1 MEEKEKSVICWSLI
15 GLLLLLCF
23 ISCLGIKSA
32 TPLINKGN
40 PSIYWFKQLI
50 FYGISFTLLVIVF
63 KISNDRIYS
72 SMWIIY
78 SILIILLVGLAV
90 EHFLLTH
97 FGLRVV
103 PLAKFAGGA
112 TSWYAIPGLA
122 FDLQPSEFMKIILVV
137 VMADVVDKHNNK
149 YLIHN
154 LHNDC
159 LLIGK
164 ILAVSLP
171 PCILVTLQNDA
182 GVTMIMLASVVF
194 IIFISGI
201 QAGWFIIGGV
211 AVALGLGLMTYI
223 FLYKHELFVSII
235 GGGHKLDRFYGWI
248 DPEGTYGKQ
257 GYQLFNAQLSYGT
270 AGLWGH
276 GMETSLINLP
286 EAQTDFIFAVLAL
299 SFGFVG
305 GGFVI
310 IVVCALDIL
319 LIRIGFKSKN
329 NRDKYFTAG
338 ILGLLIFQQVWNIG
352 MVLGLF
358 PITGIT
364 LPFLSY
370 GGSSLLSYMI
380 AMGIF
385 LDMEKQTRILER
397 KKRY

>member
-32 TPLINKGN
+32 TPLITKGN
-40 PSIYWFKQLI
+40 PSTYWLKQLI
-50 FYGISFTLLVIVF
+50 FYVMSFTLMIIVF

-78 SILIILLVGLAV
+78 SILIILLVGLAI
-90 EHFLLTH
+90 EHFIHTRL
-97 FGLRVV
+97 GIQIV
-103 PLAKFAGGA
+103 PMAKYAGGA
-112 TSWYAIPGLA
+112 TSWYKLPG

-137 VMADVVDKHNNK
+137 VMADIVDKHNTK
-149 YLIHN
+149 YLVHN

-164 ILAVSLP
+164 ILAVSMP
-171 PCILVTLQNDA
+171 PCILVYLQNDA
-182 GVTMIMLASVVF
+182 GVTMIMLASVAF

-201 QAGWFIIGGV
+201 QAGWFIIGGIIIA
-211 AVALGLGLMTYI
+211 AVLGVMVYI
-223 FLYKHELFVSII
+223 FLYEHDLFANLM
-235 GGGHKLDRFYGWI
+235 GGDHKLGRFYGWI
-248 DPEGTYGKQ
+248 DPEGTYGDQ
-257 GYQLFNAQLSYGT
+257 GYQLFNALLSYGT

-276 GMETSLINLP
+276 GMETALINLP
-286 EAQTDFIFAVLAL
+286 EAQTDFIFAVIAL
-299 SFGFVG
+299 SFGFAG
-305 GGFVI
+305 GGFTILVI
-310 IVVCALDIL
+310 CILDIL

-338 ILGLLIFQQVWNIG
+338 IFGLLIFQQVWNIG

-385 LDMEKQTRILER
+385 LDIEKQTKIIEG

>member
-32 TPLINKGN
+32 TPLITKGN
-40 PSIYWFKQLI
+40 PSTYWLKQLI
-50 FYGISFTLLVIVF
+50 FYGISFTLMIAVF

-78 SILIILLVGLAV
+78 GILIVLLVGLAV

-97 FGLRVV
+97 FGIKIV
-103 PLAKFAGGA
+103 PLAKYAGGA
-112 TSWYAIPGLA
+112 TSWYKLPG
-122 FDLQPSEFMKIILVV
+122 FDFQPSEFMKIILVV
-137 VMADVVDKHNNK
+137 VMADIIDKHNNR
-149 YLIHN
+149 YLVHN

-164 ILAVSLP
+164 ILAVSMP
-171 PCILVTLQNDA
+171 PCILVYLQNDA

-194 IIFISGI
+194 IIFMSGI
-201 QAGWFIIGGV
+201 QAGWFIIGGLVV
-211 AVALGLGLMTYI
+211 AIIIGIMVYI
-223 FLYKHELFVSII
+223 FLYEHDLFVNLM
-235 GGGHKLDRFYGWI
+235 GGDHKLDRFYGWI
-248 DPEGTYGKQ
+248 DPEGTYGNQ
-257 GYQLFNAQLSYGT
+257 GYQLFNALLSYGT

-276 GMETSLINLP
+276 GMETALINLP
-286 EAQTDFIFAVLAL
+286 EAQTDFIFAVIAL
-299 SFGFVG
+299 SFGFIG
-305 GGFVI
+305 GGFTILVI
-310 IVVCALDIL
+310 CIVDIL

-329 NRDKYFTAG
+329 NRDKYYTAG
-338 ILGLLIFQQVWNIG
+338 IFGLLIFQQVWNIG

-385 LDMEKQTRILER
+385 LDMEKQTRIIEG

>member
-32 TPLINKGN
+32 TPLITKGN
-40 PSIYWFKQLI
+40 PSTYWLKQLI
-50 FYGISFTLLVIVF
+50 FYVMSFTLIIIVF

-78 SILIILLVGLAV
+78 SIFIILLVGLAI
-90 EHFLLTH
+90 EHFLHTRL
-97 FGLRVV
+97 GIQIV
-103 PLAKFAGGA
+103 PMAKYAGGA
-112 TSWYAIPGLA
+112 TSWYKLPG

-137 VMADVVDKHNNK
+137 VMADIVDKHNTK
-149 YLIHN
+149 YLVHN

-164 ILAVSLP
+164 ILAVSMP
-171 PCILVTLQNDA
+171 PCILVYLQNDA
-182 GVTMIMLASVVF
+182 GVTMIMLASVAF

-201 QAGWFIIGGV
+201 QAGWFIIGGIIIA
-211 AVALGLGLMTYI
+211 AVLGVMVYI
-223 FLYKHELFVSII
+223 FLYEHDLFANLM
-235 GGGHKLDRFYGWI
+235 GGDHKLGRFYGWI
-248 DPEGTYGKQ
+248 DPEGTYGDQ
-257 GYQLFNAQLSYGT
+257 GYQLFNALLSYGT

-276 GMETSLINLP
+276 GMETALINLP
-286 EAQTDFIFAVLAL
+286 EAQTDFIFAVIAL
-299 SFGFVG
+299 SFGFAG
-305 GGFVI
+305 GGFTILVI
-310 IVVCALDIL
+310 CILDIL

-338 ILGLLIFQQVWNIG
+338 IFGLLIFQQVWNIG

-385 LDMEKQTRILER
+385 LDIEKQTKIIEG

>member
-32 TPLINKGN
+32 TPLITKGN
-40 PSIYWFKQLI
+40 PSTYWLKQLI
-50 FYGISFTLLVIVF
+50 FYGISFTLMIVVF

-78 SILIILLVGLAV
+78 GILMVLLVGLAI
-90 EHFLLTH
+90 EHFLFTH
-97 FGLRVV
+97 FGIKVI
-103 PLAKFAGGA
+103 PLAKYTGGA
-112 TSWYAIPGLA
+112 TSWYSLPG
-122 FDLQPSEFMKIILVV
+122 FDFQPSEFMKIILVV
-137 VMADVVDKHNNK
+137 VMADIIDKHNNK
-149 YLIHN
+149 YLVHN

-164 ILAVSLP
+164 ILAVSMP
-171 PCILVTLQNDA
+171 PCILVYLQNDA

-194 IIFISGI
+194 IIFMSGI
-201 QAGWFIIGGV
+201 QAGGFIIGGIVV
-211 AVALGLGLMTYI
+211 AIIIGVMVYI
-223 FLYKHELFVSII
+223 FLYEHDLFVSLM
-235 GGGHKLDRFYGWI
+235 GGDHKLGRFYGWI
-248 DPEGTYGKQ
+248 DPEGTYGDQ
-257 GYQLFNAQLSYGT
+257 GYQLFNALLSYGT

-276 GMETSLINLP
+276 GMETALINLP
-286 EAQTDFIFAVLAL
+286 EAQTDFIFAIIAL

-305 GGFVI
+305 GGLTILI
-310 IVVCALDIL
+310 ICIFDIL
-319 LIRIGFKSKN
+319 LIRIGFRSKN

-338 ILGLLIFQQVWNIG
+338 IFGLLVFQQVWNIG

-385 LDMEKQTRILER
+385 LDIEKQTRIIEG

>member
-32 TPLINKGN
+32 TPLITKGN
-40 PSIYWFKQLI
+40 PSTYWLKQLM
-50 FYGISFTLLVIVF
+50 FYGISFTLMIIVY

-78 SILIILLVGLAV
+78 GILIVLLVGLAV
-90 EHFLLTH
+90 EHFLHTH
-97 FGLRVV
+97 FGIQVI
-103 PLAKFAGGA
+103 PLAKYTGGA
-112 TSWYAIPGLA
+112 TSWYKLPG

-137 VMADVVDKHNNK
+137 VMADIIDKHNTK
-149 YLIHN
+149 YLVHN

-164 ILAVSLP
+164 ILAVSMP
-171 PCILVTLQNDA
+171 PCILVYLQNDA
-182 GVTMIMLASVVF
+182 GVTMIMLASIVF
-194 IIFISGI
+194 IIFMSGI
-201 QAGWFIIGGV
+201 QAGWFVIGGIIV
-211 AVALGLGLMTYI
+211 AIVLGIMVYI
-223 FLYKHELFVSII
+223 FLYDHELFVDFM
-235 GGGHKLDRFYGWI
+235 GGDHKLGRFYGWI
-248 DPEGTYGKQ
+248 DPEGTYGDQ
-257 GYQLFNAQLSYGT
+257 GYQLFNALLSYGT

-276 GMETSLINLP
+276 GMETALINLP
-286 EAQTDFIFAVLAL
+286 EAQTDFIFAVIAL

-305 GGFVI
+305 GGFTI
-310 IVVCALDIL
+310 LAICIFDIL

-338 ILGLLIFQQVWNIG
+338 IFGLLIFQQVWNIG

-385 LDMEKQTRILER
+385 LDIEKQTRIIER

>member
-32 TPLINKGN
+32 TPLITKGN
-40 PSIYWFKQLI
+40 PSTYWLKQLI
-50 FYGISFTLLVIVF
+50 FYVMSFTLMIIVF

-78 SILIILLVGLAV
+78 SILIILLVGLAI
-90 EHFLLTH
+90 EHFLHTRL
-97 FGLRVV
+97 GIQIV
-103 PLAKFAGGA
+103 PMAKYAGGA
-112 TSWYAIPGLA
+112 TSWYKLPG

-137 VMADVVDKHNNK
+137 VMADIVDKHNTK
-149 YLIHN
+149 YLVHN

-164 ILAVSLP
+164 ILAVSMP
-171 PCILVTLQNDA
+171 PCILVYLQNDA
-182 GVTMIMLASVVF
+182 GVTMIMLASVAF

-201 QAGWFIIGGV
+201 QAGWFIIGGIIIA
-211 AVALGLGLMTYI
+211 AVLGVMVYI
-223 FLYKHELFVSII
+223 FLYEHDLFANLM
-235 GGGHKLDRFYGWI
+235 GGDHKLGRFYGWI
-248 DPEGTYGKQ
+248 DPEGTYGDQ
-257 GYQLFNAQLSYGT
+257 GYQLFNALLSYGT

-276 GMETSLINLP
+276 GMETALINLP
-286 EAQTDFIFAVLAL
+286 EAQTDFIFAVIAL
-299 SFGFVG
+299 SFGFAG
-305 GGFVI
+305 GGFTILVI
-310 IVVCALDIL
+310 CILDIL

-338 ILGLLIFQQVWNIG
+338 IFGLLIFQQIWNIG

-385 LDMEKQTRILER
+385 LDIEKQTKIIEG

>member
-32 TPLINKGN
+32 TPLITKGN
-40 PSIYWFKQLI
+40 PSTYWLKQLI
-50 FYGISFTLLVIVF
+50 FYVMSFTLMIIVF

-78 SILIILLVGLAV
+78 SILIILLVGLAI
-90 EHFLLTH
+90 EHFLHTRL
-97 FGLRVV
+97 GIQIV
-103 PLAKFAGGA
+103 PMAKYAGGA
-112 TSWYAIPGLA
+112 TSWYKLPG

-137 VMADVVDKHNNK
+137 VMADIVDKHNTK
-149 YLIHN
+149 YLVHN

-164 ILAVSLP
+164 ILAVSMP
-171 PCILVTLQNDA
+171 PCILVYLQNDA
-182 GVTMIMLASVVF
+182 GVTMIMLASVAF

-201 QAGWFIIGGV
+201 QAGWFIIGGIIIA
-211 AVALGLGLMTYI
+211 AVLGVMVYI
-223 FLYKHELFVSII
+223 FLYEHDLFANLM
-235 GGGHKLDRFYGWI
+235 GGDHKLGRFYGWI
-248 DPEGTYGKQ
+248 DPEGTYGDQ
-257 GYQLFNAQLSYGT
+257 GYQLFNALLSYGT

-276 GMETSLINLP
+276 GMETALINLP
-286 EAQTDFIFAVLAL
+286 EAQTDFIFAVIAL
-299 SFGFVG
+299 SFGFAG
-305 GGFVI
+305 GGFTILVI
-310 IVVCALDIL
+310 CILDIL

-338 ILGLLIFQQVWNIG
+338 IFGLLIFQQVWNIG

-385 LDMEKQTRILER
+385 LDIEKQTKIIKYFTLM
-397 KKRY
+397 

>member
-1 MEEKEKSVICWSLI
+1 MEEKEKSLICWSLI
-15 GLLLLLCF
+15 GLLLIFCF

-32 TPLINKGN
+32 TPLITKGN
-40 PSIYWFKQLI
+40 PSTYWLKQLI
-50 FYGISFTLLVIVF
+50 FYGISFTLMIIVF

-78 SILIILLVGLAV
+78 GILMVLLVGLAI
-90 EHFLLTH
+90 EHFLH
-97 FGLRVV
+97 MRFGIQII
-103 PLAKFAGGA
+103 PLAKYTGGA
-112 TSWYAIPGLA
+112 TSWYKLPG
-122 FDLQPSEFMKIILVV
+122 FDFQPSEFMKIIMVV
-137 VMADVVDKHNNK
+137 VMADTIDKHNNK
-149 YLIHN
+149 YLVHN
-154 LHNDC
+154 FHNDC

-164 ILAVSLP
+164 VLAISMP
-171 PCILVTLQNDA
+171 PCILVYLQNDA

-194 IIFISGI
+194 IIFMSGI
-201 QAGWFIIGGV
+201 RAGWFVIGGIIV
-211 AVALGLGLMTYI
+211 AIILATMVYI
-223 FLYKHELFVSII
+223 FIYKHDLFVSII
-235 GGGHKLDRFYGWI
+235 GGDHKLDRFYGWI
-248 DPEGTYGKQ
+248 DPEGTYGNQ
-257 GYQLFNAQLSYGT
+257 GYQLFNAMLSYGT

-276 GMETSLINLP
+276 GMETALINLP
-286 EAQTDFIFAVLAL
+286 EAQTDFIFAVIAL

-305 GGFVI
+305 GGF
-310 IVVCALDIL
+310 AIL
-319 LIRIGFKSKN
+319 AICVFDGFLIRIGFKSQN

-385 LDMEKQTRILER
+385 LDIEKQTRISER

>member
-32 TPLINKGN
+32 TPLITKGN
-40 PSIYWFKQLI
+40 PSTYWLKQLV
-50 FYGISFTLLVIVF
+50 FYGISFTLMIIVF

-78 SILIILLVGLAV
+78 GILLVLLIGLAV
-90 EHFLLTH
+90 EHFLHTRL
-97 FGLRVV
+97 GIQVV
-103 PLAKFAGGA
+103 PMAKYAGGA
-112 TSWYAIPGLA
+112 TSWYKLPS

-137 VMADVVDKHNNK
+137 VMADIIDKHNTK

-164 ILAVSLP
+164 ILAVSMP
-171 PCILVTLQNDA
+171 PCILVYLQNDA

-201 QAGWFIIGGV
+201 QAGWFIIGGIIV
-211 AVALGLGLMTYI
+211 AIVLGIMVYI
-223 FLYKHELFVSII
+223 FLYEHELFANLM
-235 GGGHKLDRFYGWI
+235 GGDHKLGRFYGWI
-248 DPEGTYGKQ
+248 DPEGTYGDQ
-257 GYQLFNAQLSYGT
+257 GYQLFNALLSYGT

-276 GMETSLINLP
+276 GMETALINLP
-286 EAQTDFIFAVLAL
+286 EAQTDFIFAVIAL

-305 GGFVI
+305 GGFTILI
-310 IVVCALDIL
+310 ICILDIL

-338 ILGLLIFQQVWNIG
+338 IFGLLIFQQVWNIG

-385 LDMEKQTRILER
+385 LDMEKQTRIIDR

>member
-32 TPLINKGN
+32 TPLITKGN
-40 PSIYWFKQLI
+40 PSTYWLKQLI
-50 FYGISFTLLVIVF
+50 FYVMSFTLMIIVF

-78 SILIILLVGLAV
+78 SILIILLVGLAI
-90 EHFLLTH
+90 EHFLHTRL
-97 FGLRVV
+97 GIQIV
-103 PLAKFAGGA
+103 PMAKYAGGA
-112 TSWYAIPGLA
+112 TSWYKLPG

-137 VMADVVDKHNNK
+137 VMADIVDKHNTK
-149 YLIHN
+149 YLVHN

-164 ILAVSLP
+164 ILAVSMP
-171 PCILVTLQNDA
+171 PCILVYLQNDA
-182 GVTMIMLASVVF
+182 GVTMIMLASVAF

-201 QAGWFIIGGV
+201 QAGWFIIGGIIIA
-211 AVALGLGLMTYI
+211 AVLGVMVYI
-223 FLYKHELFVSII
+223 FLYEHDLFANLM
-235 GGGHKLDRFYGWI
+235 GGDHKLGRFYGWI
-248 DPEGTYGKQ
+248 DPEGTYGDQ
-257 GYQLFNAQLSYGT
+257 GYQLFNALLSYGT

-276 GMETSLINLP
+276 GMETALINLP
-286 EAQTDFIFAVLAL
+286 EAQTDFIFAVIAL
-299 SFGFVG
+299 SFGFAG
-305 GGFVI
+305 GGFTILVI
-310 IVVCALDIL
+310 CILDIL

-338 ILGLLIFQQVWNIG
+338 IFGLLIFQQVWNIG

-385 LDMEKQTRILER
+385 LEKQTKIIEG

>member
-32 TPLINKGN
+32 TPLITKGN
-40 PSIYWFKQLI
+40 PSTYWLKQLV
-50 FYGISFTLLVIVF
+50 FYGISFTLMIIVF

-78 SILIILLVGLAV
+78 GILIVLLVGLAV
-90 EHFLLTH
+90 EHFLHTRM
-97 FGLRVV
+97 GIQIV
-103 PLAKFAGGA
+103 PLAKYTGGA
-112 TSWYAIPGLA
+112 TSWYKLPG

-137 VMADVVDKHNNK
+137 VMADIIDKHNTK

-164 ILAVSLP
+164 ILAVSMP
-171 PCILVTLQNDA
+171 PCILVYLQNDA

-201 QAGWFIIGGV
+201 QAGWFIIGGIIV
-211 AVALGLGLMTYI
+211 AIVLGVMVYI
-223 FLYKHELFVSII
+223 FLYEHELFANLM
-235 GGGHKLDRFYGWI
+235 GGDHKLGRFYGWI
-248 DPEGTYGKQ
+248 DPEGTYGDQ
-257 GYQLFNAQLSYGT
+257 GYQLFNALLSYGT

-276 GMETSLINLP
+276 GMETALINLP
-286 EAQTDFIFAVLAL
+286 EAQTDFIFAVIAL
-299 SFGFVG
+299 SFGFIG
-305 GGFVI
+305 GGFTILI
-310 IVVCALDIL
+310 ICIFDIL

-338 ILGLLIFQQVWNIG
+338 IFGLLIFQQVWNIG

-385 LDMEKQTRILER
+385 LDMEKQTRIIDG

>member
-32 TPLINKGN
+32 TPLITKGN
-40 PSIYWFKQLI
+40 PSTYWLKQLI
-50 FYGISFTLLVIVF
+50 FYVMSFTLMIIVF

-78 SILIILLVGLAV
+78 SILIILLVGLAI
-90 EHFLLTH
+90 EHFLHTRL
-97 FGLRVV
+97 GIQIV
-103 PLAKFAGGA
+103 PMAKYAGGA
-112 TSWYAIPGLA
+112 TSWYKLPG

-137 VMADVVDKHNNK
+137 VMADIVDKHNTK
-149 YLIHN
+149 YLVHN

-164 ILAVSLP
+164 ILAVSMP
-171 PCILVTLQNDA
+171 PCILVYLQNDA
-182 GVTMIMLASVVF
+182 GVTMIMLASVAF

-201 QAGWFIIGGV
+201 QAGWFIIGGIIIA
-211 AVALGLGLMTYI
+211 AVLGVMVYI
-223 FLYKHELFVSII
+223 FLYEHDLFANLM
-235 GGGHKLDRFYGWI
+235 GGDHKLGRFYGWI
-248 DPEGTYGKQ
+248 DPEGTYGDQ
-257 GYQLFNAQLSYGT
+257 GYQLFNALLSYGT

-276 GMETSLINLP
+276 GMETALINLP
-286 EAQTDFIFAVLAL
+286 EAQTDFIFAVIAL
-299 SFGFVG
+299 SFGFAG
-305 GGFVI
+305 GGFTILVI
-310 IVVCALDIL
+310 CILDIL

-338 ILGLLIFQQVWNIG
+338 IFGLLIFQQVWNIG

-385 LDMEKQTRILER
+385 LDIEKQTKIIEG

>member
-32 TPLINKGN
+32 TPLITKGN
-40 PSIYWFKQLI
+40 PSTYWLKQLI
-50 FYGISFTLLVIVF
+50 FYGISFTLMIAVF

-78 SILIILLVGLAV
+78 GILIVLLVGLAV

-97 FGLRVV
+97 FGIKII

-112 TSWYAIPGLA
+112 TSWYKLPG
-122 FDLQPSEFMKIILVV
+122 FDFQPSEFMKIILVV
-137 VMADVVDKHNNK
+137 VMADIIDKHNNR
-149 YLIHN
+149 YLVHN

-164 ILAVSLP
+164 ILAVSMP
-171 PCILVTLQNDA
+171 PCILVYLQNDA

-194 IIFISGI
+194 IIFMSGI
-201 QAGWFIIGGV
+201 QAGWFIIGGIIV
-211 AVALGLGLMTYI
+211 AIIIGLMVYI
-223 FLYKHELFVSII
+223 FLYEHDLFVNLI
-235 GGGHKLDRFYGWI
+235 GGDHKLDRFYGWI
-248 DPEGTYGKQ
+248 DPEGTYGNQ
-257 GYQLFNAQLSYGT
+257 GYQLFNALLSYGT

-276 GMETSLINLP
+276 GMETALINLP
-286 EAQTDFIFAVLAL
+286 EAQTDFIFAVIAL
-299 SFGFVG
+299 SFGFIG
-305 GGFVI
+305 GGFTILVI
-310 IVVCALDIL
+310 CIFDIL

-338 ILGLLIFQQVWNIG
+338 IFGLLIFQQIWNIG

-385 LDMEKQTRILER
+385 LDMEKQTRIIEG

>member
-32 TPLINKGN
+32 TPLITKGN
-40 PSIYWFKQLI
+40 PSTYWLKQLI
-50 FYGISFTLLVIVF
+50 FYGISFTLMIIVF

-78 SILIILLVGLAV
+78 GILMVLLVGLAV
-90 EHFLLTH
+90 EHFLHTRL
-97 FGLRVV
+97 GIQVV
-103 PLAKFAGGA
+103 PLAKYTGGA
-112 TSWYAIPGLA
+112 TSWYKLPG

-137 VMADVVDKHNNK
+137 VMADIIDKHNTK

-164 ILAVSLP
+164 ILAVSMP
-171 PCILVTLQNDA
+171 PCILVYLQNDA
-182 GVTMIMLASVVF
+182 GVTIIMLDSVVF

-201 QAGWFIIGGV
+201 QAGWFIIGGIFV
-211 AVALGLGLMTYI
+211 AIVLGVMVYI
-223 FLYKHELFVSII
+223 FLYEHELFANLM
-235 GGGHKLDRFYGWI
+235 GGDHKLGRFYGWI
-248 DPEGTYGKQ
+248 DPEGTYGDQ
-257 GYQLFNAQLSYGT
+257 GYQLFNALLSYGT

-276 GMETSLINLP
+276 GMETALINLP
-286 EAQTDFIFAVLAL
+286 EAQTDFIFAVIAL

-305 GGFVI
+305 GGFAILI
-310 IVVCALDIL
+310 ICILDIL

-338 ILGLLIFQQVWNIG
+338 IFGLLIFQQVWNIG

-370 GGSSLLSYMI
+370 GGTSLLSYMI

-385 LDMEKQTRILER
+385 LDMEKQTRIIER

>member
-1 MEEKEKSVICWSLI
+1 MI
-15 GLLLLLCF
+15 
-23 ISCLGIKSA
+23 
-32 TPLINKGN
+32 
-40 PSIYWFKQLI
+40 
-50 FYGISFTLLVIVF
+50 IVF

-78 SILIILLVGLAV
+78 SILIILLVGLAI
-90 EHFLLTH
+90 EHFLHTRL
-97 FGLRVV
+97 GIQIV
-103 PLAKFAGGA
+103 PMAKYAGGA
-112 TSWYAIPGLA
+112 TSWYKLPG

-137 VMADVVDKHNNK
+137 VMADIVDKHNTK
-149 YLIHN
+149 YLVHN

-164 ILAVSLP
+164 ILAVSMP
-171 PCILVTLQNDA
+171 PCILVYLQNDA
-182 GVTMIMLASVVF
+182 GVTMIMLASVAF

-201 QAGWFIIGGV
+201 QAGWFIIGGIIIA
-211 AVALGLGLMTYI
+211 AVLGVMVYI
-223 FLYKHELFVSII
+223 FLYEHDLFANLM
-235 GGGHKLDRFYGWI
+235 GGDHKLGRFYGWI
-248 DPEGTYGKQ
+248 DPEGTYGDQ
-257 GYQLFNAQLSYGT
+257 GYQLFNALLSYGT

-276 GMETSLINLP
+276 GMETALINLP
-286 EAQTDFIFAVLAL
+286 EAQTDFIFAVIAL
-299 SFGFVG
+299 SFGFAG
-305 GGFVI
+305 GGFTILVI
-310 IVVCALDIL
+310 CILDIL

-338 ILGLLIFQQVWNIG
+338 IFGLLIFQQVWNIG

-385 LDMEKQTRILER
+385 LDIEKQTKIIEG

>member
-32 TPLINKGN
+32 TPLITKGN
-40 PSIYWFKQLI
+40 PSTYWLKQLI
-50 FYGISFTLLVIVF
+50 FYGISFTLMIVVF

-78 SILIILLVGLAV
+78 GILMVLLVGLAI
-90 EHFLLTH
+90 EHFLFTH
-97 FGLRVV
+97 FGIKVI
-103 PLAKFAGGA
+103 PLAKYTGGA
-112 TSWYAIPGLA
+112 TSWYSLPG
-122 FDLQPSEFMKIILVV
+122 FDFQPSEFMKIILVV
-137 VMADVVDKHNNK
+137 VMADIIDKHNNK
-149 YLIHN
+149 YLVHN

-164 ILAVSLP
+164 ILAVSMP
-171 PCILVTLQNDA
+171 PCILVYLQNDA

-194 IIFISGI
+194 IIFMSGI
-201 QAGWFIIGGV
+201 QAGWFIIGGIVV
-211 AVALGLGLMTYI
+211 AIIIGIMVYI
-223 FLYKHELFVSII
+223 FLYEHDLFVSLM
-235 GGGHKLDRFYGWI
+235 GGDHKLGRFYGWI
-248 DPEGTYGKQ
+248 DPEGTYGDQ
-257 GYQLFNAQLSYGT
+257 GYQLFNALLSYGT

-276 GMETSLINLP
+276 GMETALINLP
-286 EAQTDFIFAVLAL
+286 EAQTDFIFAIIAL

-305 GGFVI
+305 GGLTILI
-310 IVVCALDIL
+310 ICIFDIL
-319 LIRIGFKSKN
+319 LIRIGFRSKN

-338 ILGLLIFQQVWNIG
+338 IFGLLVFQQVWNIG

-385 LDMEKQTRILER
+385 LDIEKQTRIIEG

>member
-1 MEEKEKSVICWSLI
+1 MEEKERSVICWSLI

-32 TPLINKGN
+32 TPLITKGN
-40 PSIYWFKQLI
+40 PSTYWLRQFI
-50 FYGISFTLLVIVF
+50 FYVISFTLMIIVF

-78 SILIILLVGLAV
+78 GILMVLLVGLAID
-90 EHFLLTH
+90 HFARTQFGTQIIPLTKH
-97 FGLRVV
+97 T
-103 PLAKFAGGA
+103 GGA
-112 TSWYAIPGLA
+112 TSWYNLPG

-137 VMADVVDKHNNK
+137 VMANIVDVHNNK
-149 YLIHN
+149 YPVHN

-171 PCILVTLQNDA
+171 PCALVYLQNDA

-194 IIFISGI
+194 VIFMSGI
-201 QAGWFIIGGV
+201 QAGWFVIGGI
-211 AVALGLGLMTYI
+211 AVALLIGFMTYI
-223 FLYKHELFVSII
+223 FLYKHELFVELI
-235 GGGHKLDRFYGWI
+235 GGDHKLDRFYGWI
-248 DPEGTYGKQ
+248 DPEGTYGNQ
-257 GYQLFNAQLSYGT
+257 GYQLFNALLSYGT

-276 GMETSLINLP
+276 GMETALINLP
-286 EAQTDFIFAVLAL
+286 EAQTDFIFAVIAL
-299 SFGFVG
+299 SFGFIG
-305 GGFVI
+305 GGFTILAVAI
-310 IVVCALDIL
+310 LDIML
-319 LIRIGFKSKN
+319 LRIGFRAKN

-338 ILGLLIFQQVWNIG
+338 ILGLLVFQQVWNIG

-385 LDMEKQTRILER
+385 LDIEKQTRIIEG

>member
-1 MEEKEKSVICWSLI
+1 VEEKEKSVICWSLI

-32 TPLINKGN
+32 TPLITKGN
-40 PSIYWFKQLI
+40 PSTYWLKQLI
-50 FYGISFTLLVIVF
+50 FYVMSFTLMIIVF

-78 SILIILLVGLAV
+78 SILIILLVGLAI
-90 EHFLLTH
+90 EHFLHTRL
-97 FGLRVV
+97 GIQIV
-103 PLAKFAGGA
+103 PMAKYAGGA
-112 TSWYAIPGLA
+112 TSWYKLPG

-137 VMADVVDKHNNK
+137 VMADIVDKHNTK
-149 YLIHN
+149 YLVHN

-164 ILAVSLP
+164 ILAVSMP
-171 PCILVTLQNDA
+171 PCILVYLQNDA
-182 GVTMIMLASVVF
+182 GVTMIMLASVAF

-201 QAGWFIIGGV
+201 QAGWFIIGGIIIA
-211 AVALGLGLMTYI
+211 AVLGVMVYI
-223 FLYKHELFVSII
+223 FLYEHDLFANLM
-235 GGGHKLDRFYGWI
+235 GGDHKLGRFYGWI
-248 DPEGTYGKQ
+248 DPEGTYGDQ
-257 GYQLFNAQLSYGT
+257 GYQLFNALLSYGT

-276 GMETSLINLP
+276 GMETALINLP
-286 EAQTDFIFAVLAL
+286 EAQTDFIFAVIAL
-299 SFGFVG
+299 SFGFAG
-305 GGFVI
+305 GGFTILVI
-310 IVVCALDIL
+310 CILDIL

-338 ILGLLIFQQVWNIG
+338 IFGLLIFQQVWNIG

-385 LDMEKQTRILER
+385 LDIEKQTKIIEG

>member
-32 TPLINKGN
+32 TPLITKGN
-40 PSIYWFKQLI
+40 PSTYWLKQLI
-50 FYGISFTLLVIVF
+50 FYVMSFTLMIIVF

-78 SILIILLVGLAV
+78 SILIILLVGLAI
-90 EHFLLTH
+90 EHFLHTRL
-97 FGLRVV
+97 GIQIV
-103 PLAKFAGGA
+103 PMAKYAGGA
-112 TSWYAIPGLA
+112 TSWYKLPG

-137 VMADVVDKHNNK
+137 VMADIVDKHNTK
-149 YLIHN
+149 YLVHN

-164 ILAVSLP
+164 ILAVSMP
-171 PCILVTLQNDA
+171 PCILVYLQNDA
-182 GVTMIMLASVVF
+182 GVTMIMLASVAF

-201 QAGWFIIGGV
+201 QAGWFIIGGIIIA
-211 AVALGLGLMTYI
+211 AVLGVMVYI
-223 FLYKHELFVSII
+223 FLYEHDLFANLM
-235 GGGHKLDRFYGWI
+235 GGDHKLGRFYGWI
-248 DPEGTYGKQ
+248 DPEGTYGDQ
-257 GYQLFNAQLSYGT
+257 GYQLFNALLSYGT

-276 GMETSLINLP
+276 GMETALINLP
-286 EAQTDFIFAVLAL
+286 EAQTDFIFAVIAL
-299 SFGFVG
+299 SFGFAG
-305 GGFVI
+305 GGFTILVI
-310 IVVCALDIL
+310 CILDIL

-338 ILGLLIFQQVWNIG
+338 IFGLLIFQQVWNIG

-385 LDMEKQTRILER
+385 LDIEKQTKIIET
-397 KKRY
+397 

>member
-1 MEEKEKSVICWSLI
+1 MEEKEKSLICWSLI
-15 GLLLLLCF
+15 SLLLLFCF

-32 TPLINKGN
+32 TPLITKGN
-40 PSIYWFKQLI
+40 PSTYWIKQLI
-50 FYGISFTLLVIVF
+50 FYGISFTLMFIVF

-78 SILIILLVGLAV
+78 GILIVLLVGLAV
-90 EHFLLTH
+90 EHFLHTH
-97 FGLRVV
+97 FSIQII

-112 TSWYAIPGLA
+112 TSWYKLPG
-122 FDLQPSEFMKIILVV
+122 FDFQPSEFMKIIMVV
-137 VMADVVDKHNNK
+137 VMADTIDKHNNK
-149 YLIHN
+149 YLTHN
-154 LHNDC
+154 FHNDC

-164 ILAVSLP
+164 ILAVSIP
-171 PCILVTLQNDA
+171 PCILVYLQNDA

-194 IIFISGI
+194 IIFMSGI
-201 QAGWFIIGGV
+201 QAGWFIIGGIIV
-211 AVALGLGLMTYI
+211 AIILGTLVYI
-223 FLYKHELFVSII
+223 FIYEHDLFVSII
-235 GGGHKLDRFYGWI
+235 GGDHKLDRFYGWI

-257 GYQLFNAQLSYGT
+257 GYQLFNALLSYGT

-276 GMETSLINLP
+276 GMETALINLP
-286 EAQTDFIFAVLAL
+286 EAQTDFIFAVIAL
-299 SFGFVG
+299 SFGFIG
-305 GGFVI
+305 GGFTILAICVF
-310 IVVCALDIL
+310 DIL
-319 LIRIGFKSKN
+319 LIRIGFKSQN
-329 NRDKYFTAG
+329 NRDKYFSAG

-385 LDMEKQTRILER
+385 LDMEKQTRIIER

>member
-32 TPLINKGN
+32 TPLITKGN
-40 PSIYWFKQLI
+40 PSTYWLKQLI
-50 FYGISFTLLVIVF
+50 FYVMSFTLMIIVF

-78 SILIILLVGLAV
+78 SILIVLLVGLAI
-90 EHFLLTH
+90 EHFLHTRL
-97 FGLRVV
+97 GIQVV
-103 PLAKFAGGA
+103 PMAKYAGGA
-112 TSWYAIPGLA
+112 TSWYKLPG

-137 VMADVVDKHNNK
+137 VMADIVDKHNTK
-149 YLIHN
+149 YLVHN

-164 ILAVSLP
+164 ILAVSMP
-171 PCILVTLQNDA
+171 PCILVYLQNDA

-201 QAGWFIIGGV
+201 QAGWFIIGGIIIT
-211 AVALGLGLMTYI
+211 AVLGVMVYI
-223 FLYKHELFVSII
+223 FLYEHDLFANLM
-235 GGGHKLDRFYGWI
+235 GGDHKLGRFYGWI
-248 DPEGTYGKQ
+248 DPEGTYGDQ
-257 GYQLFNAQLSYGT
+257 GYQLFNALLSYGT

-276 GMETSLINLP
+276 GMETALINLP
-286 EAQTDFIFAVLAL
+286 EAQTDFIFAVIAL
-299 SFGFVG
+299 SFGFAG
-305 GGFVI
+305 GGFTILVI
-310 IVVCALDIL
+310 CILDIL

-338 ILGLLIFQQVWNIG
+338 IFGLLIFQQVWNIG

-385 LDMEKQTRILER
+385 LDIEKQTKIIER

>member
-1 MEEKEKSVICWSLI
+1 MEEKEKSLICWSLI
-15 GLLLLLCF
+15 SLLLLFCF

-32 TPLINKGN
+32 TPLITKGN
-40 PSIYWFKQLI
+40 PSTYWIKQLI
-50 FYGISFTLLVIVF
+50 FYGISFTLMFIVF

-78 SILIILLVGLAV
+78 GILIVLLVGLAV
-90 EHFLLTH
+90 EHFLHTH
-97 FGLRVV
+97 FGIQII

-112 TSWYAIPGLA
+112 TSWYKLPS
-122 FDLQPSEFMKIILVV
+122 FDFQPSEFMKIIMVV
-137 VMADVVDKHNNK
+137 VMADTIDKHNNK
-149 YLIHN
+149 YLTHN
-154 LHNDC
+154 FHNDC

-164 ILAVSLP
+164 ILAVSIP
-171 PCILVTLQNDA
+171 PCILVYLQNDA

-194 IIFISGI
+194 IIFMSGI
-201 QAGWFIIGGV
+201 QAGWFIIGGLIV
-211 AVALGLGLMTYI
+211 AIILGTLVYI
-223 FLYKHELFVSII
+223 FIYEHDLFVSII
-235 GGGHKLDRFYGWI
+235 GGDHKLDRFYGWI

-257 GYQLFNAQLSYGT
+257 GYQLFNALLSYGT

-276 GMETSLINLP
+276 GMETALINLP
-286 EAQTDFIFAVLAL
+286 EAQTDFIFAVIAL
-299 SFGFVG
+299 SFGFIG
-305 GGFVI
+305 GGFTILAICVF
-310 IVVCALDIL
+310 DIL
-319 LIRIGFKSKN
+319 LIRIGFKSQN
-329 NRDKYFTAG
+329 NRDKYFSAG

-385 LDMEKQTRILER
+385 LDMEKQTRIIER

>member
-32 TPLINKGN
+32 TPLITKGN
-40 PSIYWFKQLI
+40 PSTYWLKQLV
-50 FYGISFTLLVIVF
+50 FYGISFTLMIAVF

-78 SILIILLVGLAV
+78 GILIVLLVGLAV

-97 FGLRVV
+97 FGIKII
-103 PLAKFAGGA
+103 PLAKYAGGA
-112 TSWYAIPGLA
+112 TSWYKLPG
-122 FDLQPSEFMKIILVV
+122 FDFQPSEFMKIILVV
-137 VMADVVDKHNNK
+137 VMADIIDKHNNR
-149 YLIHN
+149 YLVHN

-164 ILAVSLP
+164 ILAVSMP
-171 PCILVTLQNDA
+171 PCILVYLQNDA

-194 IIFISGI
+194 IVFMSGI
-201 QAGWFIIGGV
+201 QAGWFVIGGIVVAIIIGIMV
-211 AVALGLGLMTYI
+211 YI
-223 FLYKHELFVSII
+223 FLYEHDLFVNLM
-235 GGGHKLDRFYGWI
+235 GGDHKLDRFYGWI
-248 DPEGTYGKQ
+248 DPEGTYGNQ
-257 GYQLFNAQLSYGT
+257 GYQLFNALLSYGT

-276 GMETSLINLP
+276 GMETALINLP
-286 EAQTDFIFAVLAL
+286 EAQTDFIFAVIAL
-299 SFGFVG
+299 SFGFIG
-305 GGFVI
+305 GGFTILVI
-310 IVVCALDIL
+310 CIFDIL

-329 NRDKYFTAG
+329 NRDKYYTAG
-338 ILGLLIFQQVWNIG
+338 IFGLLIFQQVWNIG

-385 LDMEKQTRILER
+385 LDIEKQTRIIEG

>member
-1 MEEKEKSVICWSLI
+1 MEEKEKSLICWSLI
-15 GLLLLLCF
+15 SLLLLFCF

-32 TPLINKGN
+32 TPLITKGN
-40 PSIYWFKQLI
+40 PSTYWIKQLI
-50 FYGISFTLLVIVF
+50 FYGISFTLMFIVF

-78 SILIILLVGLAV
+78 GILIVLLVGLAV
-90 EHFLLTH
+90 EHFLHTH
-97 FGLRVV
+97 FGIQII

-112 TSWYAIPGLA
+112 TSWYKLPG
-122 FDLQPSEFMKIILVV
+122 FDFQPSEFMKIIMVV
-137 VMADVVDKHNNK
+137 VMADTIDKHNNK
-149 YLIHN
+149 YLTHN
-154 LHNDC
+154 FHNDC

-164 ILAVSLP
+164 ILAVSIP
-171 PCILVTLQNDA
+171 PCILVYLQNDA

-194 IIFISGI
+194 IIFMSGI
-201 QAGWFIIGGV
+201 QAGWFIIGGLIV
-211 AVALGLGLMTYI
+211 AIILGTLVYI
-223 FLYKHELFVSII
+223 FIYEHDLFVSII
-235 GGGHKLDRFYGWI
+235 GGDHKLDRFYGWI

-257 GYQLFNAQLSYGT
+257 GYQLFNALLSYGT

-276 GMETSLINLP
+276 GMETALINLP
-286 EAQTDFIFAVLAL
+286 EAQTDFIFAVIAL
-299 SFGFVG
+299 SFGFIG
-305 GGFVI
+305 GGFTILAICVF
-310 IVVCALDIL
+310 DIL
-319 LIRIGFKSKN
+319 LIRIGFKSQN
-329 NRDKYFTAG
+329 NRDKYFSAG

-385 LDMEKQTRILER
+385 LDMEKQTRIIER

>member
-32 TPLINKGN
+32 TPLITKGN
-40 PSIYWFKQLI
+40 PSTYWLKQLI
-50 FYGISFTLLVIVF
+50 FYGISFTLMIAVY

-78 SILIILLVGLAV
+78 GILIVLLVGLAV

-97 FGLRVV
+97 FGIKII

-112 TSWYAIPGLA
+112 TSWYKLPG
-122 FDLQPSEFMKIILVV
+122 FDFQPSEFMKIILVV
-137 VMADVVDKHNNK
+137 VMADIIDKHNNK
-149 YLIHN
+149 YLVHN

-164 ILAVSLP
+164 ILAVSMP
-171 PCILVTLQNDA
+171 PCILVYLQNDA

-194 IIFISGI
+194 IIFMSGI
-201 QAGWFIIGGV
+201 QAGWFVIGSIIV
-211 AVALGLGLMTYI
+211 AIVIGIMVYI
-223 FLYKHELFVSII
+223 FLYKHELFVEII
-235 GGGHKLDRFYGWI
+235 GGDHKLDRFYGWI
-248 DPEGTYGKQ
+248 DPEGTYGNQ
-257 GYQLFNAQLSYGT
+257 GYQLFNALLSYGT

-276 GMETSLINLP
+276 GMETALINLP
-286 EAQTDFIFAVLAL
+286 EAQTDFIFAVIAL
-299 SFGFVG
+299 SFGFIG
-305 GGFVI
+305 GGFTILVI
-310 IVVCALDIL
+310 CIFDIL

-329 NRDKYFTAG
+329 NRDKYYTAG
-338 ILGLLIFQQVWNIG
+338 IFGLLIFQQVWNIG

-385 LDMEKQTRILER
+385 LDMEKQTRIIER

>member
-32 TPLINKGN
+32 TPLITKGN
-40 PSIYWFKQLI
+40 PSTYWLKQLI
-50 FYGISFTLLVIVF
+50 FYGVSFTLMIIVF

-78 SILIILLVGLAV
+78 GILIVLLVGLAV
-90 EHFLLTH
+90 EHFLHTRL
-97 FGLRVV
+97 GIQVI
-103 PLAKFAGGA
+103 PLAKYTGGA
-112 TSWYAIPGLA
+112 TSWYKLPG

-137 VMADVVDKHNNK
+137 VMADIIDKHNVK

-164 ILAVSLP
+164 ILAVSMP
-171 PCILVTLQNDA
+171 PCILVYLQNDA

-194 IIFISGI
+194 IIFMSGI
-201 QAGWFIIGGV
+201 QAGWFVIGGIFV
-211 AVALGLGLMTYI
+211 AIVLGIMVYI
-223 FLYKHELFVSII
+223 FLYEHESFVNLM
-235 GGGHKLDRFYGWI
+235 GGDHKLGRFYGWI
-248 DPEGTYGKQ
+248 DPEGTYGDQ
-257 GYQLFNAQLSYGT
+257 GYQLFNALLSYGT

-276 GMETSLINLP
+276 GMETALINLP
-286 EAQTDFIFAVLAL
+286 EAQTDFIFAVIAL
-299 SFGFVG
+299 SFGFIG
-305 GGFVI
+305 GGFTILI
-310 IVVCALDIL
+310 ICIFDIL

-338 ILGLLIFQQVWNIG
+338 IFGLLIFQQVWNIG

-385 LDMEKQTRILER
+385 LDIEKQTRIIER

>member
-32 TPLINKGN
+32 TPLITKGN
-40 PSIYWFKQLI
+40 PSTYWLKQLI
-50 FYGISFTLLVIVF
+50 FYVMSFTLMIIVF

-78 SILIILLVGLAV
+78 SILIILLVGLAI
-90 EHFLLTH
+90 EHFLHTRL
-97 FGLRVV
+97 GIQIV
-103 PLAKFAGGA
+103 PMAKYAGGA
-112 TSWYAIPGLA
+112 TSWYKLPG

-137 VMADVVDKHNNK
+137 VMADIVDKHNTK
-149 YLIHN
+149 YLVHN

-164 ILAVSLP
+164 ILAVSMP
-171 PCILVTLQNDA
+171 PCILVYLQNDA
-182 GVTMIMLASVVF
+182 GVTMIMLASVAF

-201 QAGWFIIGGV
+201 QAGWFIIGGIII
-211 AVALGLGLMTYI
+211 AAALGVMVYI
-223 FLYKHELFVSII
+223 FLYEHDLFANLM
-235 GGGHKLDRFYGWI
+235 GGDHKLGRFYGWI
-248 DPEGTYGKQ
+248 DPEGTYGDQ
-257 GYQLFNAQLSYGT
+257 GYQLFNALLSYGT

-276 GMETSLINLP
+276 GMETALINLP
-286 EAQTDFIFAVLAL
+286 EAQTDFIFAVIAL
-299 SFGFVG
+299 SFGFAG
-305 GGFVI
+305 GGFTILVI
-310 IVVCALDIL
+310 CILDIL

-338 ILGLLIFQQVWNIG
+338 IFGLLIFQQVWNIG

-385 LDMEKQTRILER
+385 LDIEKQTKIIEG

>member
-32 TPLINKGN
+32 TPLITKGN
-40 PSIYWFKQLI
+40 PSTYWLKQLI
-50 FYGISFTLLVIVF
+50 FYGISFTLMIAVF

-78 SILIILLVGLAV
+78 GILIVLLVGLAV

-97 FGLRVV
+97 FGIKII

-112 TSWYAIPGLA
+112 TSWYKLPG
-122 FDLQPSEFMKIILVV
+122 FDFQPSEFMKIILVV
-137 VMADVVDKHNNK
+137 VMADIIDKHNNR
-149 YLIHN
+149 YLVHN

-164 ILAVSLP
+164 ILAVSMP
-171 PCILVTLQNDA
+171 PCILVYLQNDA

-194 IIFISGI
+194 IIFMSGI
-201 QAGWFIIGGV
+201 QAGWFIIGGIIV
-211 AVALGLGLMTYI
+211 AIIIGLMVYI
-223 FLYKHELFVSII
+223 FLYEHDLFVNLI
-235 GGGHKLDRFYGWI
+235 GGDHKLDRFYGWI
-248 DPEGTYGKQ
+248 DPEGTYGNQ
-257 GYQLFNAQLSYGT
+257 GYQLFNALLSYGT

-276 GMETSLINLP
+276 GMETALINLP
-286 EAQTDFIFAVLAL
+286 EAQTDFIFAVIAL
-299 SFGFVG
+299 SFGFIG
-305 GGFVI
+305 GGFTILVI
-310 IVVCALDIL
+310 CIFDIL

-338 ILGLLIFQQVWNIG
+338 IFGLLIFQQIWNIG

-364 LPFLSY
+364 LPFL
-370 GGSSLLSYMI
+370 
-380 AMGIF
+380 
-385 LDMEKQTRILER
+385 
-397 KKRY
+397 

>member
-1 MEEKEKSVICWSLI
+1 MEEKERSVICWSLI

-32 TPLINKGN
+32 TPLITKGN
-40 PSIYWFKQLI
+40 PSTYWLKQFI
-50 FYGISFTLLVIVF
+50 FYVISFSLMIIVF

-78 SILIILLVGLAV
+78 GILMVLLVGLAID
-90 EHFLLTH
+90 HFVFTH
-97 FGLRVV
+97 FGVQV
-103 PLAKFAGGA
+103 IPLAKHAGGA
-112 TSWYAIPGLA
+112 TSWYKLPA

-137 VMADVVDKHNNK
+137 VMANIVDIHNNK
-149 YLIHN
+149 YPVHN

-171 PCILVTLQNDA
+171 PCILVYLQNDA
-182 GVTMIMLASVVF
+182 GVTMIMLASVAFV
-194 IIFISGI
+194 IFMSGI
-201 QAGWFIIGGV
+201 QAGWFIIGGLII
-211 AVALGLGLMTYI
+211 ASIIGFMTYI
-223 FLYKHELFVSII
+223 FLYKHELFVQLI
-235 GGGHKLDRFYGWI
+235 GGDHKLDRFYGWI

-257 GYQLFNAQLSYGT
+257 GYQLFNALLSYGT

-276 GMETSLINLP
+276 GMGTALINLP
-286 EAQTDFIFAVLAL
+286 EAQTDFIFAVISL
-299 SFGFVG
+299 SFGFMG
-305 GGFVI
+305 GGFTI
-310 IVVCALDIL
+310 LAIAILDIV
-319 LIRIGFKSKN
+319 LIRIGFRAKN

-385 LDMEKQTRILER
+385 LDIEKQTRIIEG

>member
-32 TPLINKGN
+32 TPLITKGN
-40 PSIYWFKQLI
+40 PSTYWLKQLI
-50 FYGISFTLLVIVF
+50 FYGISFTLMIVVF
-63 KISNDRIYS
+63 KISNDRIYT

-78 SILIILLVGLAV
+78 GILVVLLVGLAI
-90 EHFLLTH
+90 EHFLFTH
-97 FGLRVV
+97 FGIKVI
-103 PLAKFAGGA
+103 PLAKYTGGA
-112 TSWYAIPGLA
+112 TSWYKLPG

-137 VMADVVDKHNNK
+137 VMADIIDKHNNK
-149 YLIHN
+149 YLVHN

-164 ILAVSLP
+164 ILAVSMP
-171 PCILVTLQNDA
+171 PCILVYLQNDA

-194 IIFISGI
+194 IMFMSGI
-201 QAGWFIIGGV
+201 QAGWFVIGGIVVAIIIGIMV
-211 AVALGLGLMTYI
+211 YI
-223 FLYKHELFVSII
+223 FLYEHELFVSLM
-235 GGGHKLDRFYGWI
+235 GGDHKLGRFYGWI
-248 DPEGTYGKQ
+248 DPEGTYGDQ
-257 GYQLFNAQLSYGT
+257 GYQLFNALLSYGT

-276 GMETSLINLP
+276 GMETALVNLP
-286 EAQTDFIFAVLAL
+286 EAQTDFIFAIIAL
-299 SFGFVG
+299 SFGFFG
-305 GGFVI
+305 GGLTILI
-310 IVVCALDIL
+310 ICIFDIL
-319 LIRIGFKSKN
+319 LIRIGFRAKN

-338 ILGLLIFQQVWNIG
+338 IFGLLIFQQVWNIG

-385 LDMEKQTRILER
+385 LDIEKQTRIIEG

>member
-32 TPLINKGN
+32 TPLITKGN
-40 PSIYWFKQLI
+40 PSTYWLKQLI
-50 FYGISFTLLVIVF
+50 FYGISFTLMIVVF

-78 SILIILLVGLAV
+78 GILMVLLVGLAI
-90 EHFLLTH
+90 EHFLFTH
-97 FGLRVV
+97 FGIKVI
-103 PLAKFAGGA
+103 PLAKYTGGA
-112 TSWYAIPGLA
+112 TSWYSLPG
-122 FDLQPSEFMKIILVV
+122 FDFQPSEFMKIILVV
-137 VMADVVDKHNNK
+137 VMADIIDKHNNK
-149 YLIHN
+149 YLVHN

-164 ILAVSLP
+164 ILAVSMP
-171 PCILVTLQNDA
+171 PCILVYLQNDA

-194 IIFISGI
+194 IIFMSGI
-201 QAGWFIIGGV
+201 QAGWFIIGGRVV
-211 AVALGLGLMTYI
+211 AIIIGIMVYI
-223 FLYKHELFVSII
+223 FLYEHDLFVSLM
-235 GGGHKLDRFYGWI
+235 GGDHKLGRFYGWI
-248 DPEGTYGKQ
+248 DPEGTYGDQ
-257 GYQLFNAQLSYGT
+257 GYQLFNALLSYGT

-276 GMETSLINLP
+276 GMETALINLP
-286 EAQTDFIFAVLAL
+286 EAQTDFIFAIIAL

-305 GGFVI
+305 GGLTILI
-310 IVVCALDIL
+310 ICIFDIL
-319 LIRIGFKSKN
+319 LIRIGFRSKN

-338 ILGLLIFQQVWNIG
+338 IFGLLVFQQVWNIG

-385 LDMEKQTRILER
+385 LDIEKQTRIIEG

>member
-32 TPLINKGN
+32 TPLITKGN
-40 PSIYWFKQLI
+40 PSTYWLKQLI
-50 FYGISFTLLVIVF
+50 FYGISFTLMIIVF

-78 SILIILLVGLAV
+78 GILMVLLVGLAV
-90 EHFLLTH
+90 EHFLHTRL
-97 FGLRVV
+97 GIQVV
-103 PLAKFAGGA
+103 PLAKYTGGA
-112 TSWYAIPGLA
+112 TSWYKLPG

-137 VMADVVDKHNNK
+137 VMADIIDKHNTK

-164 ILAVSLP
+164 ILAVSMP
-171 PCILVTLQNDA
+171 PCILVYLQNDA

-201 QAGWFIIGGV
+201 QAGWFIIGGIFV
-211 AVALGLGLMTYI
+211 AIVIGVMVYI
-223 FLYKHELFVSII
+223 FLYEHELFANLM
-235 GGGHKLDRFYGWI
+235 GGDHKLGRFYGWI
-248 DPEGTYGKQ
+248 DPEGTYGDQ
-257 GYQLFNAQLSYGT
+257 GYQLFNALLSYGT

-276 GMETSLINLP
+276 GMETALINLP
-286 EAQTDFIFAVLAL
+286 EAQTDFIFAVIAL

-305 GGFVI
+305 GGFAILI
-310 IVVCALDIL
+310 ICILDIL

-338 ILGLLIFQQVWNIG
+338 IFGLLIFQQVWNIG

-385 LDMEKQTRILER
+385 LDMEKQTRIIER

>member
-1 MEEKEKSVICWSLI
+1 MASWLLI

-32 TPLINKGN
+32 TPLITKGN
-40 PSIYWFKQLI
+40 PSTYWLKQLI
-50 FYGISFTLLVIVF
+50 FYVMSFTLMIIVF

-78 SILIILLVGLAV
+78 SILIILLVGLAI
-90 EHFLLTH
+90 EHFLHTRL
-97 FGLRVV
+97 GIQIV
-103 PLAKFAGGA
+103 PMAKYAGGA
-112 TSWYAIPGLA
+112 TSWYKLPG

-137 VMADVVDKHNNK
+137 VMADIVDKHNTK
-149 YLIHN
+149 YLVHN

-164 ILAVSLP
+164 ILAVSMP
-171 PCILVTLQNDA
+171 PCILVYLQNDA
-182 GVTMIMLASVVF
+182 GVTMIMLASVAF

-201 QAGWFIIGGV
+201 QAGWFIIGGIIIA
-211 AVALGLGLMTYI
+211 AVLGVMVYI
-223 FLYKHELFVSII
+223 FLYEHDLFANLM
-235 GGGHKLDRFYGWI
+235 GGDHKLGRFYGWI
-248 DPEGTYGKQ
+248 DPEGTYGDQ
-257 GYQLFNAQLSYGT
+257 GYQLFNALLSYGT

-276 GMETSLINLP
+276 GMETALINLP
-286 EAQTDFIFAVLAL
+286 EAQTDFIFAVIAL
-299 SFGFVG
+299 SFGFAG
-305 GGFVI
+305 GGFTILVI
-310 IVVCALDIL
+310 CILDIL

-338 ILGLLIFQQVWNIG
+338 IFGLLIFQQVWNIG

-385 LDMEKQTRILER
+385 LDIEKQTKIIEG

>member
-32 TPLINKGN
+32 TPLITKGN
-40 PSIYWFKQLI
+40 PSTYWLKQLI
-50 FYGISFTLLVIVF
+50 FYVMSFTLMIIVF

-78 SILIILLVGLAV
+78 SILIILLVGLAI
-90 EHFLLTH
+90 EHFLHTRL
-97 FGLRVV
+97 GIQIV
-103 PLAKFAGGA
+103 PMAKYAGGA
-112 TSWYAIPGLA
+112 TSWYKLPG

-137 VMADVVDKHNNK
+137 VMADIVDKHNTK
-149 YLIHN
+149 YLVHN

-164 ILAVSLP
+164 ILAVSMP
-171 PCILVTLQNDA
+171 PCILVYLQNDA
-182 GVTMIMLASVVF
+182 GVTMIMLASVAF

-201 QAGWFIIGGV
+201 QAGWFIIGGIIIA
-211 AVALGLGLMTYI
+211 AVLGVMVYI
-223 FLYKHELFVSII
+223 FLYEHDLFANLM
-235 GGGHKLDRFYGWI
+235 GGDHKLGRFYGWI
-248 DPEGTYGKQ
+248 DPEGTYGDQ
-257 GYQLFNAQLSYGT
+257 GYQLFNALLSYGT

-276 GMETSLINLP
+276 GMETALINLP
-286 EAQTDFIFAVLAL
+286 EAQTDVIFAVIAL
-299 SFGFVG
+299 SFGFAG
-305 GGFVI
+305 GGFTILVI
-310 IVVCALDIL
+310 CILDIL

-338 ILGLLIFQQVWNIG
+338 IFGLLIFQQVWNIG

-385 LDMEKQTRILER
+385 LDIEKQTKIIEG